1 MFDDPYEGAGGK
13 ACNLEKLGDAI
24 IDTFHSLDSA
34 KDGIEELEARNI
46 GIDKQKEVARL
57 WLKVGDDYGHVNRMY
72 TFVNCW
78 HENETESEAMW
89 KLYTAHQPE
98 GVAIQTTYGALR
110 KAINQPEIQIGRIT
124 YENFDVAFLPE
135 DSYGWYKRKSF
146 EHERE
151 VRVMIEPDDPE
162 HLKQIEDAYKKKHQ
176 VRISLDVDLDALV
189 ENVYVSPYAN
199 DWFKE
204 LVEKEMKACGLDK
217 PVVYSKMNEQALFF
231 FSRKQ
236 LHQMCQSALK
246 GKKSK

>member
-1 MFDDPYEGAGGK
+1 M
-13 ACNLEKLGDAI
+13 EKLYYHSIVILLSLSNLSHFILQMFSLLRHIVDKMMLIRNCIKQRLRNI
-24 IDTFHSLDSA
+24 IFAFSVIDPRSGEEKKSA
-34 KDGIEELEARNI
+34 NI

-110 KAINQPEIQIGRIT
+110 KAIDQPEIQIGRIT
-124 YENFDVAFLPE
+124 YENFDVAFMPG

-176 VRISLDVDLDALV
+176 VRISLDVDIEALV
-189 ENVYVSPYAN
+189 ERTYLYA
-199 DWFKE
+199 
-204 LVEKEMKACGLDK
+204 
-217 PVVYSKMNEQALFF
+217 
-231 FSRKQ
+231 FSVGMIS
-236 LHQMCQSALK
+236 LTPPLNASSNFIFPL
-246 GKKSK
+246 